1 MRGIL
6 IGIMMINYIV
16 QNNGNDT
23 EMSLSFPIWKI
34 LKGMMVIRLYSL
46 PLYSQE
52 SMLIEIYY

>member
-23 EMSLSFPIWKI
+23 EMSLSFPIWRI
-34 LKGMMVIRLYSL
+34 LKGIMVIRLYSL

>member
-6 IGIMMINYIV
+6 IGVMMINYIV